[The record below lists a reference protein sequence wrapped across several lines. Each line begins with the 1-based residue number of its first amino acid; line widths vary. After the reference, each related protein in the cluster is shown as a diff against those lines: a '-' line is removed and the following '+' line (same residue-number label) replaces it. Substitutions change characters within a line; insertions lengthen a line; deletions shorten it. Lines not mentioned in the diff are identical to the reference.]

1 MRMRRFLILAAALV
15 LAGCGAR
22 NLVLRVNIFTFMD
35 PSLRQ
40 TNFGPIPAVPGGFWS
55 GEVALIDDQKVSL
68 LQGLSDATNVH
79 SVDLTFDA
87 LAIDADGA
95 GEDTVRVYLSD
106 AATAPRST
114 LPVVEIPMVLS
125 PGLTDTVH
133 VDLAGDPRV
142 VGLFQAKSM
151 RMSVTTSLRGPS
163 SGNALS
169 GTFRVTGLEAVV
181 IAGWKGF

>member
-1 MRMRRFLILAAALV
+1 MK
-15 LAGCGAR
+15 
-22 NLVLRVNIFTFMD
+22 
-35 PSLRQ
+35 
-40 TNFGPIPAVPGGFWS
+40 PAVQNREQWENEYQS
-55 GEVALIDDQKVSL
+55 GQWQGLHDRKESARYHVVAGYIQRDDQPVSL
-68 LQGLSDATNVH
+68 LQGMGDATNVR

-87 LAIDADGA
+87 LAIDADGS

-106 AATAPRST
+106 AATAPQST
-114 LPVVEIPMVLS
+114 LPVVQIPMSLS

-133 VDLAGDPRV
+133 VELAGDHRV

-169 GTFRVTGLEAVV
+169 GTFRITGLEAVV